1 VGKYLSALD
10 QDSDSSKLN
19 DVTAALAQLIDHKNQ
34 EVGGGKEKKK
44 KKKKKKKI
52 FLRFFFF
59 CFSTFRAHQTSI
71 LSLNRFVLL
80 LHVV

>member
-44 KKKKKKKI
+44 KKKKKKKR
-52 FLRFFFF
+52 FFCGFFFF
-59 CFSTFRAHQTSI
+59 VFQLSALTKLLFS
-71 LSLNRFVLL
+71 L
-80 LHVV
+80 